1 MFIAGMLINI
11 TADNYL
17 IRQRKQNGKT
27 YVVPSGALFNYVSC
41 PNFLGEII
49 EWTGYAI
56 MVWNMPALSFAV
68 WTFANLVPR
77 ALDHHKWYKSH
88 FENYP
93 KDRKAVF
100 PGIL

>member
-1 MFIAGMLINI
+1 MGFNIRSDNMLIW
-11 TADNYL
+11 L
-17 IRQRKQNGKT
+17 RKNSSNG
-27 YVVPSGALFNYVSC
+27 YRIPYGGLFKYISC
-41 PNFLGEII
+41 PNHFSEII